1 MPKSEEDFCPVKT
14 TVRIVGGRWK
24 ATVLEQLFQGPKRF
38 SELKRAHPRNHTP
51 HAFSPAARIADRRYH
66 RAHRLSRHA
75 PSRRLFRHASRQDP
89 PPASR
94 SHVSVGKIPF
104 GRNGYEKAPRLGTSV
119 GLIAN
124 LLARAA
130 PLPHHWSRG
139 VASLFALR
147 PRQNRKPS
155 GGRTASNMSRV
166 LITGSADGLGKMA
179 AQLLIR
185 QGHSVVLHARNSE
198 RTREAL
204 AAVPGAETAVTGD
217 LSSISETRAVAMQ
230 VNRLGRFDAVIHN
243 AAVGYRE
250 RKRIETR
257 DGLPQLFAINTLAP
271 YILTALI
278 ERPKRLIYV
287 SSGMH
292 RDVDTSLKDML
303 WQKRK
308 WQASEAYAET
318 KFHDV
323 LLAFAVARQ
332 WPTVLSNSLEPGWVP
347 TKMGGREAPDDLHE
361 GYVTQVW
368 LAVSDDRDAL
378 VSGEYFYHQKRTAPS
393 AATRVVA
400 TQERLLSECERISG
414 IRLAR

>member
-1 MPKSEEDFCPVKT
+1 
-14 TVRIVGGRWK
+14 
-24 ATVLEQLFQGPKRF
+24 
-38 SELKRAHPRNHTP
+38 
-51 HAFSPAARIADRRYH
+51 
-66 RAHRLSRHA
+66 
-75 PSRRLFRHASRQDP
+75 
-89 PPASR
+89 
-94 SHVSVGKIPF
+94 
-104 GRNGYEKAPRLGTSV
+104 
-119 GLIAN
+119 
-124 LLARAA
+124 
-130 PLPHHWSRG
+130 
-139 VASLFALR
+139 
-147 PRQNRKPS
+147 
-155 GGRTASNMSRV
+155 MSRV

-361 GYVTQVW
+361 GYVTQAW